1 MVAKLIIISN
11 KKKQNNMKTQ
21 SNYQL
26 PLLQKENGGTQFI
39 AFNERIVKMSAQDEG
54 QQQTDVY
61 EYDSVRTPIGADY
74 PTLVSAVIRSRY
86 TEDQV
91 EAIILNKGDGNPQ
104 HETEYSDLQLW
115 RSEAKALAKKV
126 LAEY

>member
-1 MVAKLIIISN
+1 
-11 KKKQNNMKTQ
+11 MKTQ

-104 HETEYSDLQLW
+104 HETEYADLQIW